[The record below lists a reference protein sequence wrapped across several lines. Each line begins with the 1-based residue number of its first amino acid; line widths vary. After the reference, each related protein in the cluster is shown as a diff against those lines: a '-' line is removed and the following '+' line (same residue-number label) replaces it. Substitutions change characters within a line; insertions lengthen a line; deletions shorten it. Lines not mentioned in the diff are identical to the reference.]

1 MTSLATA
8 PAPPRLA
15 LAPPVDLNGHG
26 HYLHWGILQVS
37 VANLVVVAVIAVA
50 FVLALIVPFPR
61 PRGRGGR

>member
-1 MTSLATA
+1 M
-8 PAPPRLA
+8 
-15 LAPPVDLNGHG
+15 DLNGHG